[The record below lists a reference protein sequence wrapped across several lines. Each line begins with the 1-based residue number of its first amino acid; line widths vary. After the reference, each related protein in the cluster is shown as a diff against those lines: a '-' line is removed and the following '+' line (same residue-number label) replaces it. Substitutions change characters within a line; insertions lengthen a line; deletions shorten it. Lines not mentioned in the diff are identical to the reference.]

1 MGVEAAVAVGL
12 DQLVG
17 EPPARWHPVAGFGTF
32 MQRVEQHTY
41 ADRRSAGVVHL
52 IVGVGTAASA
62 GLVMRR
68 LFGSRV
74 ATVIAAT
81 CCVAGRMLDD
91 EASKVG
97 ERLLADDLPGARRQ
111 VQMLVGRSTDELD
124 KHGVSRA
131 VIETVA
137 ENCVDAVTSSVLW
150 ATIGGAPGVLVH
162 RAVNTLDAMVGHR
175 NERYQNFGWASARL
189 DDVISYLPARLT
201 ALAVACVR
209 PLSAGSIWRT
219 VRRDAPLHPSPNGGV
234 IESAFAAALGVQLG
248 GVNRYGAVE
257 EDRGVLGDGRTCV
270 GADIAAATR
279 LRRHTAAA
287 FSAGAAMASWLVRR
301 ACSQSASGR
310 S

>member
-68 LFGSRV
+68 LFGSRA

-124 KHGVSRA
+124 EHGVSRA

-201 ALAVACVR
+201 ALAFV
-209 PLSAGSIWRT
+209 
-219 VRRDAPLHPSPNGGV
+219 
-234 IESAFAAALGVQLG
+234 
-248 GVNRYGAVE
+248 
-257 EDRGVLGDGRTCV
+257 
-270 GADIAAATR
+270 
-279 LRRHTAAA
+279 
-287 FSAGAAMASWLVRR
+287 
-301 ACSQSASGR
+301 CS
-310 S
+310 